1 MTPPRPRA
9 SASSTFS
16 PPPGAWALRV
26 RTDGERSH
34 TRRPRL
40 LHHKPF
46 LCVTSGLAGF
56 SNVPRSSRPAAVSRR
71 ASGLRCRRDGAGAAP
86 RPRESEGGVGRGA
99 LVSGRA
105 RGGGGG
111 ERGPRGWGR
120 GCGGGFPP
128 APGPPVNHPPFP
140 SSDPA
145 SPPLQAPA
153 LRRSQRK
160 SGSEPNAPP
169 QPSTP
174 APWKAF
180 SLRKIGP
187 RPPAEK
193 RAPETPAKRSEP
205 RTPEAPSS
213 GVQKSIPAKRSA
225 PQTPA
230 ERSAPQIPAKRSA
243 PRTPAE
249 RSAPQTPVERS
260 APQIPAKR
268 SAPRTP
274 AERSA
279 PQIPAKRSAP
289 QTPVGRNAPQI
300 PAKRSAPQTPAERNA
315 PQTPAERSAP
325 QTPVERSAPQIPAKR
340 SAPRTP
346 AERSA
351 PQIPAKRSASQTP
364 AEKSAPQTPVERIA
378 PRTPRQR
385 STPQTQAEKSIPGT
399 SIEKGAPS
407 SRPKRS
413 GPQILAERSVP
424 QTPKAAS
431 PVARRA
437 ISVKKLA
444 ARTQESQSPASR
456 GGRSATKR
464 KGSLSAEVTLSEK
477 ENSPPLQENVSLHK
491 DSSSLTAG
499 PAPEVTPTVLGPLTP
514 NVTRPQLMDARDLEM
529 SRKVRRSYSRLDEL
543 GLGSTSTPNYQRRS
557 FFGFERLLSGEE
569 LENVSPVVKEPKQPT
584 VASSTEAWGPDSI
597 LPGIPMTKEKRRKRK
612 VPEILKSELDEW
624 AAAMNAQFEAAE
636 KFDLLVE

>member
-1 MTPPRPRA
+1 M
-9 SASSTFS
+9 SARRSRSRS
-16 PPPGAWALRV
+16 EAA
-26 RTDGERSH
+26 GEH
-34 TRRPRL
+34 
-40 LHHKPF
+40 
-46 LCVTSGLAGF
+46 
-56 SNVPRSSRPAAVSRR
+56 
-71 ASGLRCRRDGAGAAP
+71 
-86 RPRESEGGVGRGA
+86 
-99 LVSGRA
+99 
-105 RGGGGG
+105 
-111 ERGPRGWGR
+111 
-120 GCGGGFPP
+120 
-128 APGPPVNHPPFP
+128 
-140 SSDPA
+140 PA

-169 QPSTP
+169 QFQPSTP

-205 RTPEAPSS
+205 RTP
-213 GVQKSIPAKRSA
+213 
-225 PQTPA
+225 
-230 ERSAPQIPAKRSA
+230 
-243 PRTPAE
+243 
-249 RSAPQTPVERS
+249 
-260 APQIPAKR
+260 
-268 SAPRTP
+268 
-274 AERSA
+274 
-279 PQIPAKRSAP
+279 
-289 QTPVGRNAPQI
+289 
-300 PAKRSAPQTPAERNA
+300 
-315 PQTPAERSAP
+315 
-325 QTPVERSAPQIPAKR
+325 
-340 SAPRTP
+340 
-346 AERSA
+346 
-351 PQIPAKRSASQTP
+351 
-364 AEKSAPQTPVERIA
+364 
-378 PRTPRQR
+378 
-385 STPQTQAEKSIPGT
+385 
-399 SIEKGAPS
+399 
-407 SRPKRS
+407 
-413 GPQILAERSVP
+413 
-424 QTPKAAS
+424 
-431 PVARRA
+431 
-437 ISVKKLA
+437 
-444 ARTQESQSPASR
+444 
-456 GGRSATKR
+456 
-464 KGSLSAEVTLSEK
+464 EVTLSEK

>member
-71 ASGLRCRRDGAGAAP
+71 ASGP
-86 RPRESEGGVGRGA
+86 RV
-99 LVSGRA
+99 
-105 RGGGGG
+105 
-111 ERGPRGWGR
+111 
-120 GCGGGFPP
+120 P
-128 APGPPVNHPPFP
+128 AP
-140 SSDPA
+140 S
-145 SPPLQAPA
+145 APA

-249 RSAPQTPVERS
+249 RSAPQTP
-260 APQIPAKR
+260 
-268 SAPRTP
+268 

-315 PQTPAERSAP
+315 PQTPAERSAPQTPVERSAPQIPAKRSAPRTPAERSAP